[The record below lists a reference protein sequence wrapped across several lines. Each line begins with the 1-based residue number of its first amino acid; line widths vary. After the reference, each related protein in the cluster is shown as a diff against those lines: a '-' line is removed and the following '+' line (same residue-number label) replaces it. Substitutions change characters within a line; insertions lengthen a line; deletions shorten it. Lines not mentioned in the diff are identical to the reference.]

1 MSDPLRRWRLA
12 TFGALLLA
20 VALGSALATVLL
32 AAVAVLLA
40 AEVAKGAGD
49 AALTAAL
56 QPALAKINGAV
67 FNNEWIRECGDVA
80 QQVPIERLLIET
92 DCPYLAPMPYRGKSN
107 EPAYLPHVAV
117 VLADLH
123 QMSVAALAEQTSA
136 NFDRL
141 RRDAAEDKGRA

>member
-1 MSDPLRRWRLA
+1 
-12 TFGALLLA
+12 
-20 VALGSALATVLL
+20 
-32 AAVAVLLA
+32 
-40 AEVAKGAGD
+40 
-49 AALTAAL
+49 
-56 QPALAKINGAV
+56 
-67 FNNEWIRECGDVA
+67 
-80 QQVPIERLLIET
+80 
-92 DCPYLAPMPYRGKSN
+92 MPYRGKSN